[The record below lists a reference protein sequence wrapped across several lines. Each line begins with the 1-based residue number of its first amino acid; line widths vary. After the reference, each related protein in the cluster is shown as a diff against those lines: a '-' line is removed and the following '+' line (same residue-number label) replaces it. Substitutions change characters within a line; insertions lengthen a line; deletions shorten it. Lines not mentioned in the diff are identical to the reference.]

1 MSSGDYGPISYSE
14 KKRMWEEH
22 KYDTF
27 NQISKDKSLMFNYF
41 ISNNDI
47 FKMISPD
54 DENKFK

>member
-1 MSSGDYGPISYSE
+1 
-14 KKRMWEEH
+14 MWEEH

-47 FKMISPD
+47 FKMISPED
-54 DENKFK
+54 DNKFM